1 MYSARL
7 VSEEAD
13 TGGCSPSPTSTS
25 WYWLWLQQWLLHFL
39 RLLLWIFI
47 RVRLEPCLI
56 SVSLFLKC
64 FAYTSNLY
72 KSWLWRPFFPMNLQL
87 LLFMVAMT
95 NVQYNHM
102 MVCTVHHLTTSI
114 PRLLAEPMIVLH
126 TFSKGIPAK
135 AGSCDFILA
144 IS

>member
-1 MYSARL
+1 MLTLPDVDLLILTLTPAVTPPL
-7 VSEEAD
+7 PL
-13 TGGCSPSPTSTS
+13 SPP
-25 WYWLWLQQWLLHFL
+25 LNLHQSQ
-39 RLLLWIFI
+39 I
-47 RVRLEPCLI
+47 RTLSYKCCI
-56 SVSLFLKC
+56 SLSLFLKC
-64 FAYTSNLY
+64 FIQSLQVMTVTL
-72 KSWLWRPFFPMNLQL
+72 FFPMNLQFHV